1 MYTKLNKTIWIIIIF
16 LVLSGMATYGEF
28 NGEKRAVVITV
39 NEVNFQDLSE
49 LPTIGRLIDEGAIGL
64 MNNRTSTRANIFKA
78 YTTLGSGIRAE
89 ASADSIHFVNNNED
103 NRDIY
108 LRRMGI
114 DPGAKAILN
123 QDMARLQ
130 RLNLTGEYGAIAG
143 ALGQALNAKD
153 IKTAAIGNSD
163 TSDASV
169 RLAPL
174 VAMNEQGLVDYGDV
188 SQGILV
194 KDDLYPFGLKN
205 NYSRMLE
212 AFQEAYE
219 KAGFIVIDF
228 GDIYRL
234 ERYKDNMTDQA
245 YANHKMKIL
254 NELDGFV
261 AQILEIMDFTNT
273 RLYLVTPYPSA
284 ANMRAGDR
292 LTPILAF
299 GEGIHQG
306 ILTSS
311 TTRREGIVGNVDLAP
326 SVVEYLGAQSENM
339 TGRPLRFIER
349 QNNLEWLLNTN
360 QETIATSEFR
370 YPVLATFAIFEIFV
384 SISALILILL
394 KDRLKSNWVNAFM
407 NLLLSTMA
415 VPFVLLILSL
425 ITKKSLFLVYLCTI
439 LITILITYTA
449 KKASRH
455 RLDPLIILSALTT
468 IGLLTDIATQGKLI
482 KISLLGY
489 DPIIGARY
497 YGIGNEYMGV
507 LIGATLVFATALID
521 RFETRKYWSLLIF
534 GCTIV
539 VVGFPGLGANVG
551 GTITAVAAFTFASL
565 RLFNIKIGLKQ
576 VFIIGFATVFV
587 VAFMAFIDMNV
598 LGAKSHLAG
607 AVEQLFNEGP
617 GTVFL
622 TINRKVSMNLRLI
635 RGTIWS
641 KILISTILI
650 LAILFYRPVGAINKL
665 FKAYPNLSIGWAG
678 IVAACV
684 VGFLVND
691 SGVVA
696 SATGI
701 IFLAMSMLYLTF
713 FISKENDTSV

>member
-1 MYTKLNKTIWIIIIF
+1 MT
-16 LVLSGMATYGEF
+16 SYGEP
-28 NGEKRAVVITV
+28 NGEKKAIVITV
-39 NEVNFQDLSE
+39 SEVNFQDLSM
-49 LPTIGRLIDEGAIGL
+49 LPAIGRLIDEGAIGL
-64 MNNRTSTRANIFKA
+64 MNNRTSRSANVFKA
-78 YTTLGSGIRAE
+78 YATLGSGVRAE

-103 NRDIY
+103 SKDIY

-114 DPGAKAILN
+114 NPGDKEIIN
-123 QDMARLQ
+123 QDMPRLQ

-143 ALGQALNAKD
+143 ALGQALNIEG

-163 TSDASV
+163 TSDVSV

-174 VAMNEQGLVDYGDV
+174 IVMNEQGLVDYGDV
-188 SQGILV
+188 SQGTLI

-205 NYSRMLE
+205 NYPRMIE

-219 KAGFIVIDF
+219 KAGLVAIDF

-234 ERYKDNMTDQA
+234 ERYRDNMTDQA
-245 YANHKMKIL
+245 YMNHRMKIL
-254 NELDGFV
+254 SELDTFV
-261 AQILEIMDFTNT
+261 SQLLEVIDFSNT

-284 ANMRAGDR
+284 ANMKVGDR
-292 LTPILAF
+292 LTPILVVGA
-299 GEGIHQG
+299 GIHPG

-326 SVVEYLGAQSENM
+326 SIAEYLGVQSENM
-339 TGRPLRFIER
+339 TGRPLRSIER
-349 QNNLEWLLNTN
+349 QNNLDWLLNTN

-370 YPVLATFAIFEIFV
+370 YPVLAAFAIFEIFI
-384 SISALILILL
+384 SISALLLILL

-425 ITKKSLFLVYLCTI
+425 IAKKSLFGVYLWTI
-439 LITILITYTA
+439 LITILITYAA

-468 IGLLTDIATQGKLI
+468 IGLLVDIATQGRLI
-482 KISLLGY
+482 KTSLLGY

-507 LIGATLVFATALID
+507 LIGSTLVFATALID
-521 RFETRKYWSLLIF
+521 RFKKGKYWALFIFACTTLI
-534 GCTIV
+534 
-539 VVGFPGLGANVG
+539 VGFPGLGANVG
-551 GTITAVAAFTFASL
+551 GTITAVAAFTFSSL
-565 RLFNIKIGLKQ
+565 RLFNIKIRLKQ
-576 VFIIGFATVFV
+576 ILIIGFSTLFV

-617 GTVFL
+617 GTIFL
-622 TINRKVSMNLRLI
+622 IINRKLSMNLRLI
-635 RGTIWS
+635 RVTIWS
-641 KILISTILI
+641 KVLISTILI
-650 LAILFYRPVGAINKL
+650 LAVLFYRPVGAINKL
-665 FKAYPNLSIGWAG
+665 FKAYPNLSVGWAG

-713 FISKENDTSV
+713 FIPKENHTSV